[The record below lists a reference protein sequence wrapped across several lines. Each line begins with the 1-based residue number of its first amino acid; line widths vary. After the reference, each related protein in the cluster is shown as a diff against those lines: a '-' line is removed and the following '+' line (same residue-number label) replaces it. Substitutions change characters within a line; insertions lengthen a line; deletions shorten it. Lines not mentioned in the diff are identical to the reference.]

1 MWAAMSD
8 LQVRGLTVRYG
19 GVSAVTDVD
28 LEVDSGSLV
37 ALVGPNGAGKS
48 SCVRAIM
55 GLVPA
60 TGSVSLHGREVLS
73 SPAHR
78 RAALRVGFVPE
89 GRGVVPGLSVRENL
103 LLGAYRAPRGRRGIV
118 LGEVLD
124 FFPVLRVR
132 LGQLAGTLSGGEQQM
147 LAIGRAMMVSPR
159 ILILDEPSMGLA
171 PAIARDLFRQL
182 RVIADQGA
190 AVLVSDEN
198 AALAMPVADKVTVLR
213 LGRVTMRGTPAELS
227 DGSLLAHSYFGT

>member
-19 GVSAVTDVD
+19 GVTAVTGVD
-28 LEVDSGSLV
+28 LEVDGGSLV

-48 SCVRAIM
+48 SCVRAVM
-55 GLVPA
+55 GLIPA
-60 TGSVSLHGREVLS
+60 TGSVTVHGGEVLG

-103 LLGAYRAPRGRRGIV
+103 LLGAYRAPRGRSRTV
-118 LGEVLD
+118 MGEVLD
-124 FFPVLRVR
+124 FFPVLRAR
-132 LGQLAGTLSGGEQQM
+132 LDQLSGTLSGGEQQM
-147 LAIGRAMMVSPR
+147 LAIGRALMVEPQV
-159 ILILDEPSMGLA
+159 LILDEPSMGLA
-171 PAIARDLFRQL
+171 PAIARDVFRQL

-198 AALAMPVADKVTVLR
+198 AALAMPVADAVTVLR
-213 LGRVTMRGTPAELS
+213 LGRVAARGTPAELS
-227 DGSLLAHSYFGT
+227 HGSLLAHSYFGT